1 MSESAP
7 TPRRERVIVGMS
19 GGVDSSVSALLL
31 LQQGYQV
38 EGLFMKN
45 WDEDDGTEYC
55 TAREDLADAQAVC
68 DRIGIKLHTANF
80 AAEYWDNV
88 FEHFLAEYK
97 AGRTPNPDILCNR
110 EIKFKAF
117 LDYALMLG
125 ADLIA
130 TGHYVRRRDRDG
142 RTELLKGLDP
152 NKDQSYFLHAV
163 GGEQIARS
171 LFPVG
176 ELEKPEVRA
185 IAEKH
190 GLATAKKKDSTG
202 ICFIGE
208 RRFTDFLKQ
217 YLPAQPGDIETTEG
231 KVIGRHS
238 GLMYHTIGQRQ
249 GLGIGGLKEAGD
261 DPWYV
266 LGKDLQR
273 NVLLVGQGNDHP
285 LLFSRACWPR
295 ESTGSTR
302 SNWSGRAA
310 CGPRCATG
318 RATRLRPGENRR
330 RLPRGVR
337 RTAARSDPGAIG
349 GVLRRRRL
357 PRRRRDRNGGSLGFR
372 RTPVSDPRQQLIALG
387 AVFESAALVDK
398 LARTGQ
404 ISEAPLGCMLGS
416 LLARNPASTLDVYGG
431 DSLNL
436 RDGFKAL
443 ASALER
449 KPGSLQREP
458 LRYALAMLTL
468 ERQLDKRGDMLDLI
482 GQRLDQVEQQVQHF
496 GLVHENVI
504 ASFASIYQ
512 DTLSTFRQR
521 IQVHGDM
528 RHLQVSSNAA
538 RIRALLLAGIRS
550 ARLWRQLGGSRWQM
564 VFSRRRLLNELY
576 PLLRG

>member
-1 MSESAP
+1 M
-7 TPRRERVIVGMS
+7 
-19 GGVDSSVSALLL
+19 
-31 LQQGYQV
+31 
-38 EGLFMKN
+38 
-45 WDEDDGTEYC
+45 
-55 TAREDLADAQAVC
+55 
-68 DRIGIKLHTANF
+68 
-80 AAEYWDNV
+80 
-88 FEHFLAEYK
+88 
-97 AGRTPNPDILCNR
+97 
-110 EIKFKAF
+110 
-117 LDYALMLG
+117 
-125 ADLIA
+125 
-130 TGHYVRRRDRDG
+130 
-142 RTELLKGLDP
+142 
-152 NKDQSYFLHAV
+152 
-163 GGEQIARS
+163 
-171 LFPVG
+171 
-176 ELEKPEVRA
+176 
-185 IAEKH
+185 
-190 GLATAKKKDSTG
+190 
-202 ICFIGE
+202 
-208 RRFTDFLKQ
+208 
-217 YLPAQPGDIETTEG
+217 
-231 KVIGRHS
+231 
-238 GLMYHTIGQRQ
+238 
-249 GLGIGGLKEAGD
+249 
-261 DPWYV
+261 
-266 LGKDLQR
+266 
-273 NVLLVGQGNDHP
+273 
-285 LLFSRACWPR
+285 
-295 ESTGSTR
+295 
-302 SNWSGRAA
+302 
-310 CGPRCATG
+310 
-318 RATRLRPGENRR
+318 
-330 RLPRGVR
+330 
-337 RTAARSDPGAIG
+337 
-349 GVLRRRRL
+349 
-357 PRRRRDRNGGSLGFR
+357 
-372 RTPVSDPRQQLIALG
+372 SDPRQQLIALG

-449 KPGSLQREP
+449 KPGNLQREP

>member
-1 MSESAP
+1 M
-7 TPRRERVIVGMS
+7 
-19 GGVDSSVSALLL
+19 
-31 LQQGYQV
+31 
-38 EGLFMKN
+38 
-45 WDEDDGTEYC
+45 
-55 TAREDLADAQAVC
+55 
-68 DRIGIKLHTANF
+68 
-80 AAEYWDNV
+80 
-88 FEHFLAEYK
+88 
-97 AGRTPNPDILCNR
+97 
-110 EIKFKAF
+110 
-117 LDYALMLG
+117 
-125 ADLIA
+125 
-130 TGHYVRRRDRDG
+130 
-142 RTELLKGLDP
+142 
-152 NKDQSYFLHAV
+152 
-163 GGEQIARS
+163 
-171 LFPVG
+171 
-176 ELEKPEVRA
+176 
-185 IAEKH
+185 
-190 GLATAKKKDSTG
+190 
-202 ICFIGE
+202 
-208 RRFTDFLKQ
+208 
-217 YLPAQPGDIETTEG
+217 
-231 KVIGRHS
+231 
-238 GLMYHTIGQRQ
+238 
-249 GLGIGGLKEAGD
+249 
-261 DPWYV
+261 
-266 LGKDLQR
+266 
-273 NVLLVGQGNDHP
+273 
-285 LLFSRACWPR
+285 
-295 ESTGSTR
+295 
-302 SNWSGRAA
+302 
-310 CGPRCATG
+310 
-318 RATRLRPGENRR
+318 
-330 RLPRGVR
+330 
-337 RTAARSDPGAIG
+337 
-349 GVLRRRRL
+349 
-357 PRRRRDRNGGSLGFR
+357 GFR

-404 ISEAPLGCMLGS
+404 ISEAPLDCMLGS